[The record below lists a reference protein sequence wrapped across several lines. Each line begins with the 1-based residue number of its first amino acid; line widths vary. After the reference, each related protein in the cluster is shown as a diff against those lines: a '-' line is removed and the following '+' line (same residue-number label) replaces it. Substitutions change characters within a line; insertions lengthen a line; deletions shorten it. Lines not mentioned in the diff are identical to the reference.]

1 MLRCGT
7 RLAPESAN
15 KTARGADR
23 SLRVL
28 SRTLAE
34 PCADR
39 WESASKAHVL
49 LSTAACPAGPA
60 RLRHGGAGA
69 FCGALHDPRLDVK
82 RMEATSLARTAET
95 AFASLCR

>member
-1 MLRCGT
+1 M
-7 RLAPESAN
+7 
-15 KTARGADR
+15 GAGVYGCCPVLLQ
-23 SLRVL
+23 SLVL
-28 SRTLAE
+28 TGGEA
-34 PCADR
+34 
-39 WESASKAHVL
+39 ASKAHVL